1 MADVLEPFGLGQ
13 PTGVDTTAEQGGILP
28 STRWK
33 REAMGE
39 AWFPGETL
47 SAGIGQGYM
56 LVTPMQ
62 LAQATMVLANRGT
75 SFVPSIV
82 HRIGDMTVGGV
93 PREPLKMHEEDWRAV
108 IEGMVDVVHGQRGT
122 AASMSKGI
130 TYQMAGKTGTSQVI
144 GIAQDAIYEEDKVSG
159 RNRNH
164 GLFIAFAPETK
175 PRIVVVV
182 LAENGG
188 GSSAA
193 TPVARRVID
202 AWLNELSDV

>member
-1 MADVLEPFGLGQ
+1 
-13 PTGVDTTAEQGGILP
+13 
-28 STRWK
+28 
-33 REAMGE
+33 
-39 AWFPGETL
+39 
-47 SAGIGQGYM
+47 
-56 LVTPMQ
+56 
-62 LAQATMVLANRGT
+62 
-75 SFVPSIV
+75 
-82 HRIGDMTVGGV
+82 
-93 PREPLKMHEEDWRAV
+93 
-108 IEGMVDVVHGQRGT
+108 
-122 AASMSKGI
+122 MS
-130 TYQMAGKTGTSQVI
+130 
-144 GIAQDAIYEEDKVSG
+144 E

>member
-1 MADVLEPFGLGQ
+1 
-13 PTGVDTTAEQGGILP
+13 
-28 STRWK
+28 
-33 REAMGE
+33 
-39 AWFPGETL
+39 
-47 SAGIGQGYM
+47 
-56 LVTPMQ
+56 
-62 LAQATMVLANRGT
+62 
-75 SFVPSIV
+75 
-82 HRIGDMTVGGV
+82 
-93 PREPLKMHEEDWRAV
+93 
-108 IEGMVDVVHGQRGT
+108 
-122 AASMSKGI
+122 
-130 TYQMAGKTGTSQVI
+130 VI
-144 GIAQDAIYEEDKVSG
+144 GIAQDAIYEEEKVSE

>member
-1 MADVLEPFGLGQ
+1 
-13 PTGVDTTAEQGGILP
+13 
-28 STRWK
+28 
-33 REAMGE
+33 
-39 AWFPGETL
+39 
-47 SAGIGQGYM
+47 
-56 LVTPMQ
+56 
-62 LAQATMVLANRGT
+62 
-75 SFVPSIV
+75 
-82 HRIGDMTVGGV
+82 
-93 PREPLKMHEEDWRAV
+93 
-108 IEGMVDVVHGQRGT
+108 
-122 AASMSKGI
+122 
-130 TYQMAGKTGTSQVI
+130 MAGKTGTSQVI
-144 GIAQDAIYEEDKVSG
+144 GIAQDAIYEEEKVSE